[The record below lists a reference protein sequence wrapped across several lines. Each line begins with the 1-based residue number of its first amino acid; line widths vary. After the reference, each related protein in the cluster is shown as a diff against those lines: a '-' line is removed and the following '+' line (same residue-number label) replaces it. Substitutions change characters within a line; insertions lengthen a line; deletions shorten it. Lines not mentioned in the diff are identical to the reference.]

1 MHKANIAVNTP
12 FNDGFRVSWVL
23 HRDVCRWF
31 SHIYLP
37 HLCPGLFHINK
48 RFFWKYKNHKN
59 REKINFL
66 MTFLQLLFWLQMKQ
80 KPQNYLRPYKTIQ
93 NDSFDSMIL
102 QLFLGKSISNFTCN
116 FLLMLNKCNFRKG
129 KLEIFNLD
137 NFQILESGI
146 KIY

>member
-1 MHKANIAVNTP
+1 
-12 FNDGFRVSWVL
+12 
-23 HRDVCRWF
+23 
-31 SHIYLP
+31 
-37 HLCPGLFHINK
+37 
-48 RFFWKYKNHKN
+48 
-59 REKINFL
+59 
-66 MTFLQLLFWLQMKQ
+66 MTFLQLLFLASNEAKTQ
-80 KPQNYLRPYKTIQ
+80 KLSETIQTIQ
-93 NDSFDSMIL
+93 NNSFDSMIL